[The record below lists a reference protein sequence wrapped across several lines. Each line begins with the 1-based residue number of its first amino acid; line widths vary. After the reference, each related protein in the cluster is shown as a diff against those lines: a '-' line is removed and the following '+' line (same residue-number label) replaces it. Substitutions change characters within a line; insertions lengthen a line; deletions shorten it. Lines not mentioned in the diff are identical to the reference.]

1 MNRFTIDA
9 DFLSYA
15 GLEDNMDLFLDVLM
29 IFTQDNEFRICL
41 DSLDI
46 AFKRYI
52 DISMNSESIRF
63 WFRCLFENKQN
74 RKYIDYITIRS
85 QNYLNEKQVYI
96 EICNRSCSIRKKII
110 VNNKQDYYEFMR
122 ELSYCGIELLDGYEA
137 KKILNTRIVQIS
149 TGSNS
154 PNIIG
159 NGNVTNK

>member
-41 DSLDI
+41 DSSDI

-96 EICNRSCSIRKKII
+96 EICNRSCSIRKK
-110 VNNKQDYYEFMR
+110 
-122 ELSYCGIELLDGYEA
+122 
-137 KKILNTRIVQIS
+137 
-149 TGSNS
+149 
-154 PNIIG
+154 
-159 NGNVTNK
+159 